1 MSPDSF
7 DLYVNGVIKKCD
19 ELDRK
24 IDQIMFNHLHHIQQE
39 ITEINVK
46 ISETKTDVEWLK
58 RSYWI
63 LVAPVVGALAV
74 GILNLIIK

>member
-1 MSPDSF
+1 MSESF
-7 DLYVNGVIKKCD
+7 DAYLTEIQRRCS
-19 ELDRK
+19 ETERK
-24 IDQIMFNHLHHIQQE
+24 IDLIRENHLAHIQQE

-46 ISETKTDVEWLK
+46 ITETKTDVDWLK
-58 RSYWI
+58 KSYWI